1 MPVRAIDI
9 QKIDLADRI
18 FCKELLGD
26 YLPHFRY
33 QMVGLHEHSNEELLE
48 KGDEISLAMLINKI
62 ECVEDMEALTSLPD
76 ERVEEILRDTPEYLL
91 DIMGKLLRALLY
103 SMNLEEDETENA
115 VSKIKERKMGR
126 LFENVTFDF
135 QEEKRK
141 AREQARREGLE
152 EGREEGRKEGREEG
166 RKEGIEEA
174 QKELS
179 ITRRIAKM
187 AKQYSAEEIQE
198 DIMQLFGISR
208 DQAEE
213 EYRKVFG
220 D

>member
-1 MPVRAIDI
+1 
-9 QKIDLADRI
+9 
-18 FCKELLGD
+18 
-26 YLPHFRY
+26 
-33 QMVGLHEHSNEELLE
+33 
-48 KGDEISLAMLINKI
+48 
-62 ECVEDMEALTSLPD
+62 MEALTSLPD

>member
-1 MPVRAIDI
+1 MPIVYYEGKGRWTAPT
-9 QKIDLADRI
+9 DLADRI

-48 KGDEISLAMLINKI
+48 KGEEISLAMLINKI

-76 ERVEEILRDTPEYLL
+76 ERVEEILKDTPEYLL

-103 SMNLEEDETENA
+103 SMNLEEVETEKA

-141 AREQARREGLE
+141 AREEARKEGL
-152 EGREEGRKEGREEG
+152 KEGREKG
-166 RKEGIEEA
+166 RQEA
-174 QKELS
+174 QRELS
-179 ITRRIAKM
+179 ITRRIAKLS
-187 AKQYSAEEIQE
+187 KQCTIPEIQE
-198 DIMQLFGISR
+198 KLVEEFALSYE
-208 DQAEE
+208 QAKEAC
-213 EYRKVFG
+213 RKVFE

>member
-1 MPVRAIDI
+1 M
-9 QKIDLADRI
+9 
-18 FCKELLGD
+18 
-26 YLPHFRY
+26 
-33 QMVGLHEHSNEELLE
+33 
-48 KGDEISLAMLINKI
+48 
-62 ECVEDMEALTSLPD
+62 
-76 ERVEEILRDTPEYLL
+76 
-91 DIMGKLLRALLY
+91 
-103 SMNLEEDETENA
+103 
-115 VSKIKERKMGR
+115 
-126 LFENVTFDF
+126 TFYF

-152 EGREEGRKEGREEG
+152 EGREEGRKEGREEGRKEGREEG